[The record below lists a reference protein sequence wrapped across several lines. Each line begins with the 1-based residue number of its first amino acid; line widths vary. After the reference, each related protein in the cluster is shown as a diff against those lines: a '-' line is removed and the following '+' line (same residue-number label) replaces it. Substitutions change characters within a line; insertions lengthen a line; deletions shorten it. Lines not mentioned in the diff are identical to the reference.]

1 MSNMTT
7 PIHFPDWSPQDGL
20 PMIRIS
26 MVKTRAFF
34 EIKAFMQYMF
44 ESFPSLRKSLGRGE
58 TNETCSQPD
67 CRETFSQVQ
76 NCTCMTFEE
85 FYSNEE
91 LFGTL
96 DMFYLS
102 KNLEIQFKDEVDS
115 IEDLPTQIMSGY
127 MVLSILQPLM
137 DAFKEEVR
145 DRLPKIMSEF
155 TSTEISADT
164 FMFLYENY
172 IG

>member
-1 MSNMTT
+1 
-7 PIHFPDWSPQDGL
+7 
-20 PMIRIS
+20 
-26 MVKTRAFF
+26 
-34 EIKAFMQYMF
+34 
-44 ESFPSLRKSLGRGE
+44 
-58 TNETCSQPD
+58 
-67 CRETFSQVQ
+67 
-76 NCTCMTFEE
+76 MTFEE